1 MRPFLYYAVHT
12 IINTLK
18 KLFKTWLVFFFVI
31 FVAAILVGIGVGTA
45 VSKIS
50 DTIEEETVTEEQA
63 DEEEDTPS
71 GLELFM
77 EEHDLDKAGITDLIV
92 TAAFFLMITMSMM
105 GADKSGQLFKPA
117 DVTLLFPSPMKP
129 QSVLMF
135 RLMLNLGLNLF
146 LAIYMLFQLPNLILN
161 AGFSVWGSFSIIIAY
176 GLVMAFSTLAQVTI
190 YTVFSKGEGN
200 KKKNIGKILLAF
212 YVILGISFI
221 IYQKATN
228 TDIATAAVAFFGNKN
243 TFWIPF
249 YGWLRGMVYFAVTGE
264 NTKSL
269 IYMALFII
277 ACIVLIFVI
286 WKTDAD
292 FYEDAMYSAE
302 KMSKLVEESKNSAKG
317 GIITREKKRSDK
329 IERDGFHYGSGANVF
344 FYKALMNRFRFSFL
358 KIFSKTM
365 VIGLAAAF
373 FSAYL
378 VMDNNIGIDRFI
390 VPGSVLLMI
399 TFYRTLGNP
408 LQEDL
413 SREFF
418 VLVPD
423 SELKKILYS
432 LLGCFAVNAIDL
444 VLPLATS
451 AIMLKTSPL
460 TVLCWFIFIMSVSV
474 FGTSVGAFINISIPL
489 ESAQSIKAMVQIIF
503 IYFGIIPAAVFVVVG
518 IILKQMLLF
527 VALGAVVNCALGF
540 LFILMSPRFLTNR

>member
-50 DTIEEETVTEEQA
+50 DTIEEETVTEEQV
-63 DEEEDTPS
+63 DEEENTPS

>member
-1 MRPFLYYAVHT
+1 MRTFLYYSVHT
-12 IINTLK
+12 IINTIK
-18 KLFKTWLVFFFVI
+18 KLFKTWLVFFFAVFI
-31 FVAAILVGIGVGTA
+31 IAAIVGIGVGTA
-45 VSKIS
+45 ISKIS
-50 DTIEEETVTEEQA
+50 DTIEEETAIEEQV
-63 DEEEDTPS
+63 EEDEDTPS
-71 GLELFM
+71 QFELFM
-77 EEHDLDKAGITDLIV
+77 VQHNLDKAGITDLIV
-92 TAAFFLMITMSMM
+92 TAAFFLLITMSMM

-117 DVTLLFPSPMKP
+117 DVTLLFPSPMTP

-135 RLMLNLGLNLF
+135 RLLLNLGLNLF
-146 LAIYMLFQLPNLILN
+146 LAVYMLFQLPNLIHN
-161 AGFSVWGSFSIIIAY
+161 AGFSVYGSFSIIIAY
-176 GLVMAFSTLAQVTI
+176 GLVMAFSTLVQVTF

-200 KKKNIGKILLAF
+200 GKKNIGRFLLGF
-212 YVILGISFI
+212 YVVLGISLI

-228 TDIATAAVAFFGNKN
+228 VDIATAAVNFFGSRN

-264 NTKSL
+264 TTKSL

-302 KMSKLVEESKNSAKG
+302 KMTKLVEESKNSAKG

-329 IERDGFHYGSGANVF
+329 IERDGFHYGFGASVF

-365 VIGLAAAF
+365 IIGLAAAI

-378 VMDNNIGIDRFI
+378 VMDNNIGLDKFI
-390 VPGSVLLMI
+390 IPGSVLLMI

-408 LQEDL
+408 LSEDL

-423 SELKKILYS
+423 SELKKIFYS

-444 VLPLATS
+444 VLPLAIS
-451 AIMLKTSPL
+451 AIMLKTSPI

-489 ESAQSIKAMVQIIF
+489 DSAQTVKAMVQIIF
-503 IYFGIIPAAVFVVVG
+503 IYFGILPAAVFVVVG

-527 VALGAVVNCALGF
+527 VTLGAVVNCALGF

>member
-105 GADKSGQLFKPA
+105 GADKSGRLFKPA

-365 VIGLAAAF
+365 AIGLAAAF

-527 VALGAVVNCALGF
+527 VVLGAVVNCALGF

>member
-1 MRPFLYYAVHT
+1 MRTFLYYAVHT
-12 IINTLK
+12 IINTIK
-18 KLFKTWLVFFFVI
+18 KLFKTWLVFFFAI
-31 FVAAILVGIGVGTA
+31 FIIAILVGIGVGTA

-50 DTIEEETVTEEQA
+50 ETIEEETATEEQI
-63 DEEEDTPS
+63 EEDEDAPS

-77 EEHDLDKAGITDLIV
+77 QEHDLDKAGITDLIV
-92 TAAFFLMITMSMM
+92 TGAFFLLITMSMM

-135 RLMLNLGLNLF
+135 RLLLNLGLNLF
-146 LAIYMLFQLPNLILN
+146 LAVYMVFQLPNLIHN

-228 TDIATAAVAFFGNKN
+228 TDIATAAVNFFGNRN

-269 IYMALFII
+269 IYMVLFI
-277 ACIVLIFVI
+277 ASCIVLIFVI

-292 FYEDAMYSAE
+292 FYEDAMFSAE
-302 KMSKLVEESKNSAKG
+302 RMSKLIEESKNSAKG

-329 IERDGFHYGSGANVF
+329 LERDGFHYGFGASVF

-432 LLGCFAVNAIDL
+432 LLGCFTVNAIDL
-444 VLPLATS
+444 VLPLALA

-460 TVLCWFIFIMSVSV
+460 TMLCWFIFIMSVSV

>member
-1 MRPFLYYAVHT
+1 MRTFLYYAVHT
-12 IINTLK
+12 IINTIK
-18 KLFKTWLVFFFVI
+18 KLFKTWLVFFFAI
-31 FVAAILVGIGVGTA
+31 FVVAILVGIGVGTA

-50 DTIEEETVTEEQA
+50 DTIEEETVTEEQV

-146 LAIYMLFQLPNLILN
+146 LAVYMLFQLPNLILN

>member
-1 MRPFLYYAVHT
+1 MRIFLYYAVHS

-18 KLFKTWLVFFFVI
+18 KLFKTWLVFFFALFLI
-31 FVAAILVGIGVGTA
+31 AMLVGVGVGTA
-45 VSKIS
+45 ISKIS
-50 DTIEEETVTEEQA
+50 DTIEEETATEEQV

-71 GLELFM
+71 GFELFM
-77 EEHDLDKAGITDLIV
+77 QEHDLDKAGITDLIV
-92 TAAFFLMITMSMM
+92 TAAFFLLITMSMV

-146 LAIYMLFQLPNLILN
+146 LAVYMLFQLPNLIHN
-161 AGFSVWGSFSIIIAY
+161 AGFSIWGSFSIIIAY
-176 GLVMAFSTLAQVTI
+176 GLVMAFSTLAQVTV
-190 YTVFSKGEGN
+190 YTVFSKGKGN
-200 KKKNIGKILLAF
+200 GKKNIGKILLAF
-212 YVILGISFI
+212 YVILGIALFI
-221 IYQKATN
+221 FQKATN
-228 TDIATAAVAFFGNKN
+228 TDIATAAVNFFGNRN

-249 YGWLRGMVYFAVTGE
+249 YGWLRGMVYYAVIGE

-277 ACIVLIFVI
+277 ACIILIFVI

-302 KMSKLVEESKNSAKG
+302 RMSKLLEESKNSAKG

-329 IERDGFHYGSGANVF
+329 IERDGFHYGFGANVF

-373 FSAYL
+373 FSSYL
-378 VMDNNIGIDRFI
+378 VKDINIGLDRFI
-390 VPGSVLLMI
+390 IPGSVLLMI

-408 LQEDL
+408 LSEDL

-423 SELKKILYS
+423 SEFKKILYS

-444 VLPLATS
+444 VIPLVVA
-451 AIMLKTSPL
+451 AVMLKTSPL

-474 FGTSVGAFINISIPL
+474 FGTSVGTFINISIPL

-503 IYFGIIPAAVFVVVG
+503 IYFGIIPAAVFVVIG
-518 IILKQMLLF
+518 IIFKQMLLF
-527 VALGAVVNCALGF
+527 VSLGAVVNCALGF
-540 LFILMSPRFLTNR
+540 LFILLSPRFLTNR

>member
-18 KLFKTWLVFFFVI
+18 KLFKTWLVFFFII

-50 DTIEEETVTEEQA
+50 DTIEEETVTEEQV

-105 GADKSGQLFKPA
+105 GADKSGRLFKPA

-277 ACIVLIFVI
+277 ACIALIFVI

-365 VIGLAAAF
+365 AIGLAAAF

-408 LQEDL
+408 LKEDL

>member
-1 MRPFLYYAVHT
+1 MRIFLYYAVHS

-18 KLFKTWLVFFFVI
+18 KLFKTWLVFFFALFLIAMV
-31 FVAAILVGIGVGTA
+31 VGVGVGTA
-45 VSKIS
+45 ISKIS
-50 DTIEEETVTEEQA
+50 DTIEEETATEEQI
-63 DEEEDTPS
+63 DEDEDAPS
-71 GLELFM
+71 GFELFM
-77 EEHDLDKAGITDLIV
+77 QEHDLDKAGLTDLIV
-92 TAAFFLMITMSMM
+92 TASFFLLITMSMM

-135 RLMLNLGLNLF
+135 RLLLNLGLNLF
-146 LAIYMLFQLPNLILN
+146 LAVYMIFQLPNLIHN

-176 GLVMAFSTLAQVTI
+176 GLVMVFSTLAQVTV

-200 KKKNIGKILLAF
+200 KKKLIGKILLTF
-212 YVILGISFI
+212 YVILGIALI
-221 IYQKATN
+221 IFQKATN
-228 TDIATAAVAFFGNKN
+228 TDIVTAAVNFFGNRN

-277 ACIVLIFVI
+277 ASIILIFVI
-286 WKTDAD
+286 WKIDAD

-302 KMSKLVEESKNSAKG
+302 RLTKLVEESKNSAKG

-329 IERDGFHYGSGANVF
+329 LERDGFHYGFGANVF

-365 VIGLAAAF
+365 VIGLAASI
-373 FSAYL
+373 FSAHL
-378 VMDNNIGIDRFI
+378 VKDSNIGLERFI
-390 VPGSVLLMI
+390 IPGSVLLMI

-408 LQEDL
+408 LSEDL

-423 SELKKILYS
+423 SEFKKILYS

-444 VLPLATS
+444 VIPLVA
-451 AIMLKTSPL
+451 AAVMLKTSPL

-489 ESAQSIKAMVQIIF
+489 ESAQSIKAMVQILF
-503 IYFGIIPAAVFVVVG
+503 IYFGIIPAAVFVVIG
-518 IILKQMLLF
+518 IIFKQMLLF
-527 VALGAVVNCALGF
+527 VTLGAVVNCALGF
-540 LFILMSPRFLTNR
+540 LFILLSPRFLTNR

>member
-71 GLELFM
+71 GFELFM

-105 GADKSGQLFKPA
+105 GADKSGRLFKPA

-365 VIGLAAAF
+365 AIGLAAAF

>member
-1 MRPFLYYAVHT
+1 MRIFLYYAVHS

-18 KLFKTWLVFFFVI
+18 KLFKTWLVFFFALFLIAMV
-31 FVAAILVGIGVGTA
+31 VGVGVGTA
-45 VSKIS
+45 ISKIS
-50 DTIEEETVTEEQA
+50 DTIEEETATEEQI
-63 DEEEDTPS
+63 DEDEDAPS
-71 GLELFM
+71 GFELFM
-77 EEHDLDKAGITDLIV
+77 QEHDLDKAGLTDLIV
-92 TAAFFLMITMSMM
+92 TASFFLLITMSMM

-135 RLMLNLGLNLF
+135 RLLLNLGLNLF
-146 LAIYMLFQLPNLILN
+146 LAVYMIFQLPNLIHN

-176 GLVMAFSTLAQVTI
+176 GLVMVFSTLAQVTV

-200 KKKNIGKILLAF
+200 KKKLIGKILLTF
-212 YVILGISFI
+212 YVILGIALI
-221 IYQKATN
+221 IFQKATN
-228 TDIATAAVAFFGNKN
+228 TDIVTAAVNFFGNRN

-277 ACIVLIFVI
+277 ASIILIFVI

-302 KMSKLVEESKNSAKG
+302 RLTKLVEESKNSAKG

-329 IERDGFHYGSGANVF
+329 LERDGFHYGFGANVF
-344 FYKALMNRFRFSFL
+344 FYKALMNRFRFSSL

-365 VIGLAAAF
+365 VIGLAAAI

-378 VMDNNIGIDRFI
+378 VKDSNIGLERFI
-390 VPGSVLLMI
+390 IPGSVLLMI

-408 LQEDL
+408 LSEDL

-423 SELKKILYS
+423 SEFKKILYS

-444 VLPLATS
+444 VIPLVA
-451 AIMLKTSPL
+451 AAVMLKTSPL

-489 ESAQSIKAMVQIIF
+489 ESAQSIKAMVQIMF
-503 IYFGIIPAAVFVVVG
+503 IYFGIIPAAVFVVIG
-518 IILKQMLLF
+518 IIFKQMLLF
-527 VALGAVVNCALGF
+527 VTLGAVVNCALGF
-540 LFILMSPRFLTNR
+540 LFILLSPRFLTNR

>member
-1 MRPFLYYAVHT
+1 MRIFLYYAVHS

-18 KLFKTWLVFFFVI
+18 KLFKTWLVFFFALFLIAMV
-31 FVAAILVGIGVGTA
+31 VGVGVGTA
-45 VSKIS
+45 ISKIS
-50 DTIEEETVTEEQA
+50 DTIEEETATEEQI
-63 DEEEDTPS
+63 DEDEDAPS
-71 GLELFM
+71 GFELFM
-77 EEHDLDKAGITDLIV
+77 QEHDLDKAGLTDLIV
-92 TAAFFLMITMSMM
+92 TASFFLLITMSMM

-135 RLMLNLGLNLF
+135 RLLLNLGLNLF
-146 LAIYMLFQLPNLILN
+146 LAVYMIFQLPNLIHN

-176 GLVMAFSTLAQVTI
+176 GLVMVFSTLAQVTV

-200 KKKNIGKILLAF
+200 KKKLIGKILLSF
-212 YVILGISFI
+212 YVILGIALI
-221 IYQKATN
+221 IFQKATN
-228 TDIATAAVAFFGNKN
+228 TDIVTAAVNFFGNRN

-277 ACIVLIFVI
+277 ASIILIFVI

-302 KMSKLVEESKNSAKG
+302 RLTKLVEESKNSAKG

-329 IERDGFHYGSGANVF
+329 LERDGFHYGFGANVF

-365 VIGLAAAF
+365 VIGLAAAI

-378 VMDNNIGIDRFI
+378 VKDSNIGLERFI
-390 VPGSVLLMI
+390 IPGSVLLMI

-408 LQEDL
+408 LSEDL

-423 SELKKILYS
+423 SEFKKILYS

-444 VLPLATS
+444 VIPLVA
-451 AIMLKTSPL
+451 AAVMLKTSPL

-489 ESAQSIKAMVQIIF
+489 ESAQSIKAMVQIMF
-503 IYFGIIPAAVFVVVG
+503 IYFGIIPAAVFVVIG
-518 IILKQMLLF
+518 IIFKQMLLF
-527 VALGAVVNCALGF
+527 VTLGAVVNCALGF
-540 LFILMSPRFLTNR
+540 LFILLSPRFLTNR

>member
-1 MRPFLYYAVHT
+1 MRTFLYYAVHT
-12 IINTLK
+12 VINTIK
-18 KLFKTWLVFFFVI
+18 KLFKTWLVFFFAI
-31 FVAAILVGIGVGTA
+31 FIIAILVGIGVGTA

-50 DTIEEETVTEEQA
+50 ETIEEETATEEQI
-63 DEEEDTPS
+63 EEDEDAPS

-77 EEHDLDKAGITDLIV
+77 QEHDLDKAGITDLIV
-92 TAAFFLMITMSMM
+92 TAAFFFLITLSLL

-135 RLMLNLGLNLF
+135 RLLLNLGLNLF
-146 LAIYMLFQLPNLILN
+146 LAVYMVFQLPNLIHN

-176 GLVMAFSTLAQVTI
+176 GLVMAFSTLAQVTV
-190 YTVFSKGEGN
+190 YTVFSKGESN

-228 TDIATAAVAFFGNKN
+228 ADIATAAVAFFGNKN

-302 KMSKLVEESKNSAKG
+302 RMSRLVEESKNSAKG
-317 GIITREKKRSDK
+317 GIITREKKRSDRL
-329 IERDGFHYGSGANVF
+329 ERDGFHYGFGANVF

-423 SELKKILYS
+423 SELKKIFYS

-444 VLPLATS
+444 VLPLAVA
-451 AIMLKTSPL
+451 AIMLKASPV
-460 TVLCWFIFIMSVSV
+460 TVLSWFIFIMSVSV

-489 ESAQSIKAMVQIIF
+489 ESAQSIKAMVQIMF
-503 IYFGIIPAAVFVVVG
+503 IYFGIIPAAVFVVIG
-518 IILKQMLLF
+518 IVLKQMLLF
-527 VALGAVVNCALGF
+527 VTLGAIANCALGF

>member
-1 MRPFLYYAVHT
+1 MRTFLYYAVHT
-12 IINTLK
+12 VINTLK
-18 KLFKTWLVFFFVI
+18 KLFKTWLVFFFAI
-31 FVAAILVGIGVGTA
+31 FIIAMLVGLGVGTA
-45 VSKIS
+45 ISKIS
-50 DTIEEETVTEEQA
+50 DTIEEETATEEQIE
-63 DEEEDTPS
+63 EEEDTPS
-71 GLELFM
+71 EFELFM
-77 EEHDLDKAGITDLIV
+77 QENNLDKAGVTDLIV
-92 TAAFFLMITMSMM
+92 TGAFFLLITLSMM

-146 LAIYMLFQLPNLILN
+146 LAVYMLFQVPNLIHN

-200 KKKNIGKILLAF
+200 AKKNIGKILLAF
-212 YVILGISFI
+212 YVILGITFI

-228 TDIATAAVAFFGNKN
+228 ADIATAAVKFFGNRN

-277 ACIVLIFVI
+277 ASIVLIFVI

-292 FYEDAMYSAE
+292 FYEDAMFSAE
-302 KMSKLVEESKNSAKG
+302 RMAKLVEESKNSAKG

-329 IERDGFHYGSGANVF
+329 LERNGFHYGFGANVF

-378 VMDNNIGIDRFI
+378 VKDNNIGLDKFI

-423 SELKKILYS
+423 SELKKIFYS

-444 VLPLATS
+444 VLPLAVA

-460 TVLCWFIFIMSVSV
+460 TVLCWFIFIMSVSI
-474 FGTSVGAFINISIPL
+474 FGTSVGAFIHISIPL
-489 ESAQSIKAMVQIIF
+489 ESAQTVKTMVQIMF
-503 IYFGIIPAAVFVVVG
+503 IYFGIIPAAVFVVIG

-527 VALGAVVNCALGF
+527 VTLGAVVNCALGF

>member
-1 MRPFLYYAVHT
+1 MRTFLYYAVHT
-12 IINTLK
+12 IINTIK
-18 KLFKTWLVFFFVI
+18 KLFKTWLVFFFAVFI
-31 FVAAILVGIGVGTA
+31 IAMVVGLGVGTA
-45 VSKIS
+45 ISRIS
-50 DTIEEETVTEEQA
+50 DTIEEETATEEQV
-63 DEEEDTPS
+63 EEEDTPS
-71 GLELFM
+71 EFELFM
-77 EEHDLDKAGITDLIV
+77 QENNLDKAGVTDLIV
-92 TAAFFLMITMSMM
+92 TGAFFLLITLSMM

-135 RLMLNLGLNLF
+135 RLLMNLGLNLF
-146 LAIYMLFQLPNLILN
+146 LAVYMLFQLPNLIHN
-161 AGFSVWGSFSIIIAY
+161 AGFSVYGSFSIIIAY
-176 GLVMAFSTLAQVTI
+176 GLVMAFSTLAQVTV

-200 KKKNIGKILLAF
+200 AKKNIGKILLAF
-212 YVILGISFI
+212 YVILGIAFI

-228 TDIATAAVAFFGNKN
+228 ADIATAAVKFFGNKN

-277 ACIVLIFVI
+277 ASIVLIFVI

-292 FYEDAMYSAE
+292 FYEDAMFSAE
-302 KMSKLVEESKNSAKG
+302 RMAKLVEESKNSAKG

-329 IERDGFHYGSGANVF
+329 LERNGFHYGFGANVF

-365 VIGLAAAF
+365 IIGLAAAF

-378 VMDNNIGIDRFI
+378 VMDNNIGLDKFI
-390 VPGSVLLMI
+390 VPGSVLLVI

-423 SELKKILYS
+423 SELKKIFYS

-444 VLPLATS
+444 VLPLAVA
-451 AIMLKTSPL
+451 AIMLKTSPV
-460 TVLCWFIFIMSVSV
+460 TVLSWFIFIMSVSI
-474 FGTSVGAFINISIPL
+474 FGTSVGAFIHISIPL
-489 ESAQSIKAMVQIIF
+489 ESAQTVKTMVQIMF
-503 IYFGIIPAAVFVVVG
+503 IYFGIIPAAVFVVIG

-527 VALGAVVNCALGF
+527 VTLGAVVNCALGF
-540 LFILMSPRFLTNR
+540 VFILMSPRFLTNR

>member
-31 FVAAILVGIGVGTA
+31 FVVAILVGIGVGTA

-50 DTIEEETVTEEQA
+50 DTIEEETVTEEQV

-105 GADKSGQLFKPA
+105 GADKSGRLFKPA

-200 KKKNIGKILLAF
+200 KKKDIGKILLAF

-221 IYQKATN
+221 IYQKVTN

-444 VLPLATS
+444 ILPLATS

-527 VALGAVVNCALGF
+527 VALGAVVNCVLGF

>member
-1 MRPFLYYAVHT
+1 
-12 IINTLK
+12 
-18 KLFKTWLVFFFVI
+18 
-31 FVAAILVGIGVGTA
+31 
-45 VSKIS
+45 
-50 DTIEEETVTEEQA
+50 
-63 DEEEDTPS
+63 
-71 GLELFM
+71 
-77 EEHDLDKAGITDLIV
+77 
-92 TAAFFLMITMSMM
+92 
-105 GADKSGQLFKPA
+105 
-117 DVTLLFPSPMKP
+117 
-129 QSVLMF
+129 
-135 RLMLNLGLNLF
+135 
-146 LAIYMLFQLPNLILN
+146 
-161 AGFSVWGSFSIIIAY
+161 
-176 GLVMAFSTLAQVTI
+176 
-190 YTVFSKGEGN
+190 
-200 KKKNIGKILLAF
+200 
-212 YVILGISFI
+212 
-221 IYQKATN
+221 
-228 TDIATAAVAFFGNKN
+228 
-243 TFWIPF
+243 
-249 YGWLRGMVYFAVTGE
+249 MVYFAVTGE

-286 WKTDAD
+286 GKTDAD

-302 KMSKLVEESKNSAKG
+302 RMSRLVEESKNSAKG

-329 IERDGFHYGSGANVF
+329 LERDGFHYGFGANVF

-378 VMDNNIGIDRFI
+378 VKDNNIGIDRFI

-527 VALGAVVNCALGF
+527 VTLGAVVNCALGF
-540 LFILMSPRFLTNR
+540 LFILMSPKFLTNR

>member
-1 MRPFLYYAVHT
+1 MRIFLYYAVHS

-18 KLFKTWLVFFFVI
+18 KLFKTWLVFFFALFLIAMV
-31 FVAAILVGIGVGTA
+31 VGVGVGTA
-45 VSKIS
+45 ISKIS
-50 DTIEEETVTEEQA
+50 DTIEEETATEEQI
-63 DEEEDTPS
+63 DEDEDAPS
-71 GLELFM
+71 GFELFM
-77 EEHDLDKAGITDLIV
+77 QEHDLDKAGLTDLIV
-92 TAAFFLMITMSMM
+92 TASFFLLITMSMM

-135 RLMLNLGLNLF
+135 RLLLNLGLNLF
-146 LAIYMLFQLPNLILN
+146 LAVYMIFQLPNLIHN

-176 GLVMAFSTLAQVTI
+176 GLVMVFSTLAQVTV

-200 KKKNIGKILLAF
+200 KKKLIGKILLTF
-212 YVILGISFI
+212 YVILGIALI
-221 IYQKATN
+221 IFQKATN
-228 TDIATAAVAFFGNKN
+228 TDIVTAAVNFFGNRN

-277 ACIVLIFVI
+277 ASIILIFVI

-302 KMSKLVEESKNSAKG
+302 RLTKLVEESKNSAKG

-329 IERDGFHYGSGANVF
+329 LERDGFHYGFGANVF

-365 VIGLAAAF
+365 VIGLAAAI

-378 VMDNNIGIDRFI
+378 VKDSNIGLERFI
-390 VPGSVLLMI
+390 IPGSVLLMI

-408 LQEDL
+408 LSEDL

-423 SELKKILYS
+423 SEFKKILYS

-444 VLPLATS
+444 VIPLVA
-451 AIMLKTSPL
+451 AAVMLKTSPL

-489 ESAQSIKAMVQIIF
+489 ESAQSIKAMVQIMF
-503 IYFGIIPAAVFVVVG
+503 IYFGIIPAAVFVVIG
-518 IILKQMLLF
+518 IIFKQMLLF
-527 VALGAVVNCALGF
+527 VTLGAVVNCALGF
-540 LFILMSPRFLTNR
+540 LFILLSPKFLTNR

>member
-1 MRPFLYYAVHT
+1 MRIFLYYAVHS

-18 KLFKTWLVFFFVI
+18 KLFKTWLVFFFALFLIAMV
-31 FVAAILVGIGVGTA
+31 VGVGVGTA
-45 VSKIS
+45 ISKIS
-50 DTIEEETVTEEQA
+50 DTIEEETATEEQI
-63 DEEEDTPS
+63 DEDEDAPS
-71 GLELFM
+71 GFELFM
-77 EEHDLDKAGITDLIV
+77 QEHDLDKAGLTDLIV
-92 TAAFFLMITMSMM
+92 TASFFLLITMSMM

-135 RLMLNLGLNLF
+135 RLLLNLGLNLF
-146 LAIYMLFQLPNLILN
+146 LAVYMIFQLPNLIHN

-176 GLVMAFSTLAQVTI
+176 GLVMVFSTLAQVTV

-200 KKKNIGKILLAF
+200 KKKLIGKILLTF
-212 YVILGISFI
+212 YVILGIALI
-221 IYQKATN
+221 IFQKATN
-228 TDIATAAVAFFGNKN
+228 TDIVTAAVNFFGNRN

-277 ACIVLIFVI
+277 ASIILIFVI

-302 KMSKLVEESKNSAKG
+302 RLTKLVEESKNSAKG

-329 IERDGFHYGSGANVF
+329 LERDGFHYGFGANVF

-365 VIGLAAAF
+365 VIGLAAAI

-378 VMDNNIGIDRFI
+378 VKDSNIGLERFI
-390 VPGSVLLMI
+390 IPGSVLLMI

-408 LQEDL
+408 LSEDL

-423 SELKKILYS
+423 SEFKKILYS

-444 VLPLATS
+444 VIPLVA
-451 AIMLKTSPL
+451 AAVMLKTSPL

-489 ESAQSIKAMVQIIF
+489 ESAQSIKAMVQIMF
-503 IYFGIIPAAVFVVVG
+503 IYFGIIPAAVFVVIG
-518 IILKQMLLF
+518 IIFKQMLLF
-527 VALGAVVNCALGF
+527 VTLGAVVNCALGF
-540 LFILMSPRFLTNR
+540 LFILLSPRFLTNR

>member
-50 DTIEEETVTEEQA
+50 DTIEEETVTEEQV

>member
-1 MRPFLYYAVHT
+1 MRTFLYYAVHT
-12 IINTLK
+12 IINTIK
-18 KLFKTWLVFFFVI
+18 KLFKTWLVFFFAI
-31 FVAAILVGIGVGTA
+31 FIIAILVGIGVGTA

-50 DTIEEETVTEEQA
+50 ETIEEETATEEQI
-63 DEEEDTPS
+63 EEDEDAPS

-77 EEHDLDKAGITDLIV
+77 QEHDLDKAGITDLIV
-92 TAAFFLMITMSMM
+92 TGAFFLLITMSMM

-135 RLMLNLGLNLF
+135 RLMMNLGLNLF
-146 LAIYMLFQLPNLILN
+146 LAVYMLFQLPNLILN

-228 TDIATAAVAFFGNKN
+228 ADIATAAVNFFGNRN

-264 NTKSL
+264 NTKSI

-292 FYEDAMYSAE
+292 FYEDAMYSTE
-302 KMSKLVEESKNSAKG
+302 RMTKLIEESKNSAKG

-444 VLPLATS
+444 VLPLTLA
-451 AIMLKTSPL
+451 AIMLKASPI

>member
-1 MRPFLYYAVHT
+1 MRTFLYYAVHT
-12 IINTLK
+12 VINTLK
-18 KLFKTWLVFFFVI
+18 KLFKTWLVFFFAI
-31 FVAAILVGIGVGTA
+31 FIIAMLVGLGVGTA
-45 VSKIS
+45 ISKIS
-50 DTIEEETVTEEQA
+50 DTIEEETATEEQV
-63 DEEEDTPS
+63 DDEDTPS
-71 GLELFM
+71 QFELFM
-77 EEHDLDKAGITDLIV
+77 EEHNLDKAGITDLIV
-92 TAAFFLMITMSMM
+92 TASFFFLITLSLL

-146 LAIYMLFQLPNLILN
+146 LAVYMLFQIPNLIHN
-161 AGFSVWGSFSIIIAY
+161 AGFSTWGSFSIIIAY

-200 KKKNIGKILLAF
+200 GKKNTGKILLTF
-212 YVILGISFI
+212 YVILGITFI
-221 IYQKATN
+221 IYQKVTN
-228 TDIATAAVAFFGNKN
+228 ADIASAAVSFFGNRN

-249 YGWLRGMVYFAVTGE
+249 YGWIRGMVYFAVTGE
-264 NTKSL
+264 TTKSL
-269 IYMALFII
+269 IYMSLFII
-277 ACIVLIFVI
+277 ASIVLIFII

-302 KMSKLVEESKNSAKG
+302 RMSKLVEESKNSAKG

-329 IERDGFHYGSGANVF
+329 LERDGFHYGSGPSVF

-378 VMDNNIGIDRFI
+378 VKDNNIGLDKFI

-418 VLVPD
+418 ILVPY
-423 SELKKILYS
+423 SELKKIFYS
-432 LLGCFAVNAIDL
+432 LLGCFTVNAIDL
-444 VLPLATS
+444 VLPLAVA

-460 TVLCWFIFIMSVSV
+460 TVLTWFIFIMSVSI
-474 FGTSVGAFINISIPL
+474 FGTSVGAFIHISIPL
-489 ESAQSIKAMVQIIF
+489 ESAQTVKTMVQIMF
-503 IYFGIIPAAVFVVVG
+503 IYFGIIPAAVFVVIG

-527 VALGAVVNCALGF
+527 VTLGAIVNCALGF
-540 LFILMSPRFLTNR
+540 VFILISPQFLTNR

>member
-92 TAAFFLMITMSMM
+92 TAAFFLIITMSMM
-105 GADKSGQLFKPA
+105 GADKSGRLFKPA

-264 NTKSL
+264 NTKSI

>member
-1 MRPFLYYAVHT
+1 MRTFLYYAVHT
-12 IINTLK
+12 IINTIK
-18 KLFKTWLVFFFVI
+18 KLFKTWLVFFFAI
-31 FVAAILVGIGVGTA
+31 FIIAILVGIGVGTA

-50 DTIEEETVTEEQA
+50 ETIEEETATEEQN
-63 DEEEDTPS
+63 EEDEDAPS

-77 EEHDLDKAGITDLIV
+77 QEHDLDKAGITDLIV
-92 TAAFFLMITMSMM
+92 TGAFFLLITMSMM

-135 RLMLNLGLNLF
+135 RLLLNLGLNLF
-146 LAIYMLFQLPNLILN
+146 LAVYMVFQLPNLIHN

-228 TDIATAAVAFFGNKN
+228 TDIATAAVNFFGNRN

-269 IYMALFII
+269 IYMALFI
-277 ACIVLIFVI
+277 ASCIVLIFVI

-292 FYEDAMYSAE
+292 FYEDAMFSAE
-302 KMSKLVEESKNSAKG
+302 RMSKLIEESKNSAKG

-329 IERDGFHYGSGANVF
+329 LERDGFHYGLGASVF

-378 VMDNNIGIDRFI
+378 VMDNNIGLDRFI

-408 LQEDL
+408 LSEDL

-423 SELKKILYS
+423 SELKKIFYS

-503 IYFGIIPAAVFVVVG
+503 IYFGIIPAAVFVVIG
-518 IILKQMLLF
+518 IVLKQMLLF

>member
-1 MRPFLYYAVHT
+1 MRIFLYYAVHS

-18 KLFKTWLVFFFVI
+18 KLFKTWLVFFFALFLIAMV
-31 FVAAILVGIGVGTA
+31 VGVGVGTA
-45 VSKIS
+45 ISKIS
-50 DTIEEETVTEEQA
+50 DTIEEETATEEQI
-63 DEEEDTPS
+63 DEDEDAPS
-71 GLELFM
+71 GFELFM
-77 EEHDLDKAGITDLIV
+77 QEHDLDKAGLTDLIV
-92 TAAFFLMITMSMM
+92 TASFFLLITMSMM

-135 RLMLNLGLNLF
+135 RLLLNLGLNLF
-146 LAIYMLFQLPNLILN
+146 LAVYMIFQLPNLIHN

-176 GLVMAFSTLAQVTI
+176 GLVMVFSTLAQVTV

-200 KKKNIGKILLAF
+200 KKKLIGKILLTF
-212 YVILGISFI
+212 YVILGIALI
-221 IYQKATN
+221 IFQKATN
-228 TDIATAAVAFFGNKN
+228 TDIVTAAVNFFGNRN

-277 ACIVLIFVI
+277 ASIILIFVI

-302 KMSKLVEESKNSAKG
+302 RLTKLVEESKNSAKG

-329 IERDGFHYGSGANVF
+329 LERDGFHYGFGANVF

-365 VIGLAAAF
+365 VIGLAAAI

-378 VMDNNIGIDRFI
+378 VKDSNIGLERFI
-390 VPGSVLLMI
+390 IPGSVLLMI

-408 LQEDL
+408 LSEDL

-423 SELKKILYS
+423 SEFKKILYS

-444 VLPLATS
+444 VIPLVA
-451 AIMLKTSPL
+451 AAVMLKTSPL

-489 ESAQSIKAMVQIIF
+489 ESAQSIKAMVQILF
-503 IYFGIIPAAVFVVVG
+503 IYFGIIPATVFVVIG
-518 IILKQMLLF
+518 IIFKQMLLF
-527 VALGAVVNCALGF
+527 VTLGAVVNCALGF
-540 LFILMSPRFLTNR
+540 LFILLSPRFLTNR

>member
-1 MRPFLYYAVHT
+1 MRTFLYYVVHT
-12 IINTLK
+12 IINTIK
-18 KLFKTWLVFFFVI
+18 KLFKTWLVFFFAI
-31 FVAAILVGIGVGTA
+31 FIIAILVGIGVGTA

-50 DTIEEETVTEEQA
+50 ETIEEETATEEQI
-63 DEEEDTPS
+63 EEDEDAPS

-77 EEHDLDKAGITDLIV
+77 QEHDLDKAGITDLIV
-92 TAAFFLMITMSMM
+92 TGAFFLLITMSMM

-135 RLMLNLGLNLF
+135 RLMMNLGLNLF
-146 LAIYMLFQLPNLILN
+146 LAVYMLFQLPNLILN

-176 GLVMAFSTLAQVTI
+176 GLVMAFSTLAQVTV

-228 TDIATAAVAFFGNKN
+228 ADIATAAVNFFGNKN

-264 NTKSL
+264 NTKSI
-269 IYMALFII
+269 IYMALFI
-277 ACIVLIFVI
+277 ASCIVLIFVI

-432 LLGCFAVNAIDL
+432 LLGCFTVNAIDL
-444 VLPLATS
+444 VLPLALA

-460 TVLCWFIFIMSVSV
+460 TMLCWFIFIMSVSV

-527 VALGAVVNCALGF
+527 VALGAVANCALGF

>member
-1 MRPFLYYAVHT
+1 MRTFLYYAVHT
-12 IINTLK
+12 IINTIK
-18 KLFKTWLVFFFVI
+18 KLFKTWLVFFFAI
-31 FVAAILVGIGVGTA
+31 FIIAILVGIGVGTA

-50 DTIEEETVTEEQA
+50 ETIEEETVTEEQV

-105 GADKSGQLFKPA
+105 GANTSGRLFKAA

-212 YVILGISFI
+212 YVILGITFI

-228 TDIATAAVAFFGNKN
+228 ADIATAAVKFFGNKN

-277 ACIVLIFVI
+277 ASIVLIFVI

-292 FYEDAMYSAE
+292 FYEDAMFSAE
-302 KMSKLVEESKNSAKG
+302 RMAKLVEESKNSAKG

-329 IERDGFHYGSGANVF
+329 LERDEFHYGSGANVF

-444 VLPLATS
+444 VLPLALA

-460 TVLCWFIFIMSVSV
+460 TMLCWFIFLMSVSV

>member
-1 MRPFLYYAVHT
+1 MRIFLYYAVHS

-18 KLFKTWLVFFFVI
+18 KLFKTWLVFFFALFLIAMV
-31 FVAAILVGIGVGTA
+31 VGVGVGTA
-45 VSKIS
+45 ISKIS
-50 DTIEEETVTEEQA
+50 DTIEEETATEEQI
-63 DEEEDTPS
+63 DEDEDAPS
-71 GLELFM
+71 GFELFM
-77 EEHDLDKAGITDLIV
+77 QEHDLDKAGLTDLIV
-92 TAAFFLMITMSMM
+92 TASFFLLITMSMM

-135 RLMLNLGLNLF
+135 RLLLNLGLNLF
-146 LAIYMLFQLPNLILN
+146 LAVYMIFQLPNLIHN

-176 GLVMAFSTLAQVTI
+176 GLVMVFSTLAQVTV
-190 YTVFSKGEGN
+190 YTMFSKGEGN
-200 KKKNIGKILLAF
+200 KKKLIGKILLTF
-212 YVILGISFI
+212 YVILGIALI
-221 IYQKATN
+221 IFQKATN
-228 TDIATAAVAFFGNKN
+228 TDIVTAAVNFFGNRN

-277 ACIVLIFVI
+277 ASIILIFVI

-302 KMSKLVEESKNSAKG
+302 RLTKLVEESKNSAKG

-329 IERDGFHYGSGANVF
+329 LERDGFHYGFGANVF

-365 VIGLAAAF
+365 VIGLAAAI

-378 VMDNNIGIDRFI
+378 VKDSNIGLERFI
-390 VPGSVLLMI
+390 IPGSVLLMI

-408 LQEDL
+408 LSEDL

-423 SELKKILYS
+423 SEFKKILYS

-444 VLPLATS
+444 VIPLVA
-451 AIMLKTSPL
+451 AAVMLKTSPL

-489 ESAQSIKAMVQIIF
+489 ESAQSIKAMVQIMF
-503 IYFGIIPAAVFVVVG
+503 IYFGIIPAAVFVVIG
-518 IILKQMLLF
+518 IIFKQMLLF
-527 VALGAVVNCALGF
+527 VTLGAVVNCALGF
-540 LFILMSPRFLTNR
+540 LFILLSPKFLTNR

>member
-1 MRPFLYYAVHT
+1 MRTFLYYSVHT
-12 IINTLK
+12 IINTIK
-18 KLFKTWLVFFFVI
+18 KLFKTWLVFFFEVFI
-31 FVAAILVGIGVGTA
+31 IAAIVGIGVGTA
-45 VSKIS
+45 ISKIS
-50 DTIEEETVTEEQA
+50 DTIEEETAIEEQV
-63 DEEEDTPS
+63 EEDEDTPS
-71 GLELFM
+71 QFELFM
-77 EEHDLDKAGITDLIV
+77 VQHNLDKAGITDLIV
-92 TAAFFLMITMSMM
+92 TAAFFLLITMSMM

-146 LAIYMLFQLPNLILN
+146 LAVYMLFQLPNLIHN
-161 AGFSVWGSFSIIIAY
+161 AGFSVYGSFSIIIAY
-176 GLVMAFSTLAQVTI
+176 GLVMAFSTLVQVTF

-200 KKKNIGKILLAF
+200 GKKNIGRFLLGF
-212 YVILGISFI
+212 YVVLGISLI

-228 TDIATAAVAFFGNKN
+228 VDIATAAVNFFGSRN

-264 NTKSL
+264 TTKSL

-302 KMSKLVEESKNSAKG
+302 KMTKLVEESKNSAKG

-329 IERDGFHYGSGANVF
+329 IERDGFHYGFGASVF

-365 VIGLAAAF
+365 IIGLAAAI

-378 VMDNNIGIDRFI
+378 VMDNNIGLDKFI
-390 VPGSVLLMI
+390 IPGSVLLMI

-408 LQEDL
+408 LSEDL

-423 SELKKILYS
+423 SELKKIFYS

-444 VLPLATS
+444 VLPLAIS
-451 AIMLKTSPL
+451 AIMLKTSPI

-489 ESAQSIKAMVQIIF
+489 DSAQTVKAMVQIIF
-503 IYFGIIPAAVFVVVG
+503 IYFGILPAAVFVVVG

-527 VALGAVVNCALGF
+527 VTLGAVVNCALGF

>member
-50 DTIEEETVTEEQA
+50 DTIEEETVTEEQV

-200 KKKNIGKILLAF
+200 KKKIIGKILLAF

>member
-1 MRPFLYYAVHT
+1 MRTFLYYAVHT
-12 IINTLK
+12 IINTIK
-18 KLFKTWLVFFFVI
+18 KLFKTWLVFFFAI
-31 FVAAILVGIGVGTA
+31 FIIAILVGIGVGTA

-50 DTIEEETVTEEQA
+50 ETIEEETATEEQI
-63 DEEEDTPS
+63 EEDEDAPS

-77 EEHDLDKAGITDLIV
+77 QEHDLDKAGITDLIV
-92 TAAFFLMITMSMM
+92 TAAFFFLITLSLL

-146 LAIYMLFQLPNLILN
+146 LAVYMLFQLPNLIHN

-200 KKKNIGKILLAF
+200 KKKNIGTILLSF
-212 YVILGISFI
+212 YVILGIALI
-221 IYQKATN
+221 IYQKVTN
-228 TDIATAAVAFFGNKN
+228 TDIATAAVRFFGKKN

-302 KMSKLVEESKNSAKG
+302 RMSRLVEESKNSAKG

-329 IERDGFHYGSGANVF
+329 LERDGFHYGFGANVF

-378 VMDNNIGIDRFI
+378 VKDNNIGLDRFI

-418 VLVPD
+418 ILVPS

-489 ESAQSIKAMVQIIF
+489 ESAQSIKAMVQIMF
-503 IYFGIIPAAVFVVVG
+503 IYFGIIPAAVFVVIG
-518 IILKQMLLF
+518 IVLKQMLLF
-527 VALGAVVNCALGF
+527 VTLGAIANCALGF

>member
-1 MRPFLYYAVHT
+1 MRTFLYYAVHT
-12 IINTLK
+12 IINTIK
-18 KLFKTWLVFFFVI
+18 KLFKTWLVFFFAI
-31 FVAAILVGIGVGTA
+31 FIIAILVGIGVGTA

-50 DTIEEETVTEEQA
+50 ETIEEETATEEQI
-63 DEEEDTPS
+63 EEDEDAPS

-77 EEHDLDKAGITDLIV
+77 QEHDLDKAGITDLIV
-92 TAAFFLMITMSMM
+92 TAAFFFLITLSLL

-146 LAIYMLFQLPNLILN
+146 LAVYMLFQLPNLIHN

-200 KKKNIGKILLAF
+200 KKKNIGTILLSF
-212 YVILGISFI
+212 YVILGIALI
-221 IYQKATN
+221 IYQKVTN
-228 TDIATAAVAFFGNKN
+228 TDIATAAVRFFGKKN

-378 VMDNNIGIDRFI
+378 VKDNNIGLDRFI

-418 VLVPD
+418 ILVPS

-489 ESAQSIKAMVQIIF
+489 ESAQSIKAMVQIMF
-503 IYFGIIPAAVFVVVG
+503 IYFGIIPAAVFVVIG
-518 IILKQMLLF
+518 IVLKQMLLF
-527 VALGAVVNCALGF
+527 VTLGAIANCALGF